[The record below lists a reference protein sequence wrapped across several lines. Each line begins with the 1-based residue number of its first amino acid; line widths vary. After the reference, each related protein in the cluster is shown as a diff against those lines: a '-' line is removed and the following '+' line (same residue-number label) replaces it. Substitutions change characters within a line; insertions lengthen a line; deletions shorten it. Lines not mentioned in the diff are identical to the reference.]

1 MSESNLRTLIQHMRP
16 QAQVGEYV
24 FCVAPD
30 ISLVPIESIICYF
43 REDEGSALIIEK
55 SIAEKYNLPY
65 CGVFGWITLQ
75 IESSLEAIGLTAAF
89 ATALGQADISCNVVA

>member
-1 MSESNLRTLIQHMRP
+1 MRP

-43 REDEGSALIIEK
+43 REDEGATLIIEK

-65 CGVFGWITLQ
+65 CGIF
-75 IESSLEAIGLTAAF
+75 
-89 ATALGQADISCNVVA
+89 